1 MGDGGFG
8 EQQSTLTAFRTVSE
22 ADIALFEL
30 IIRGER
36 PAPDDVPATT
46 NWQPRQAA
54 PHALTVAL
62 LTAAAVRH
70 LPEYPP
76 VKIVQQEVRCYLP
89 IYTDD
94 TVQTDS
100 SVLASEPGSST
111 VRVFARCFNQDGLEL
126 AEGQFDLSAG

>member
-1 MGDGGFG
+1 MGDVGF
-8 EQQSTLTAFRTVSE
+8 EAQQTTLTTFRTVSE

-36 PAPDDVPATT
+36 PAPEDVPATT

-54 PHALTVAL
+54 PHAFTVAL

-70 LPEYPP
+70 LPDYPP
-76 VKIVQQEVRCYLP
+76 VNVVQQSVRCYLP

-100 SVLASEPGSST
+100 QVMAPEPGSPT

-126 AEGQFDLSAG
+126 AEGQFELSAG